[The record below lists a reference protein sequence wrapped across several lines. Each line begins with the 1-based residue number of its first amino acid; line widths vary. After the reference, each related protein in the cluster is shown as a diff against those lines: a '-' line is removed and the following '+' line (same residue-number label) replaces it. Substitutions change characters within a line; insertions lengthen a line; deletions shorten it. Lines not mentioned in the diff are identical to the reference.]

1 MSSYTV
7 DPKKLFH
14 CIAKMNDQKRSAYI
28 LESAIEMMNGG
39 KVEFAIKVRG
49 KKETGGYTEEFE
61 QFWKAYPKKVGKGIA
76 MTLFKEQGQPIQECL
91 AALKWQV
98 QSRSWKDGYIPNPET
113 YLRQR
118 RYEDEA
124 EEVTTKAGYID
135 MNGQYR
141 EG

>member
-1 MSSYTV
+1 MSEYRL

-28 LESAIEMMNGG
+28 LESAIKMMNGEA
-39 KVEFAIKVRG
+39 VEFATRVRG

-76 MTLFKEQGQPIQECL
+76 MTLFKEQGQPLEQCL
-91 AALKWQV
+91 AALNWQV
-98 QSRSWKDGYIPNPET
+98 KSRSWKDGYIPNPET

-124 EEVTTKAGYID
+124 EEAPTKAGYTD
-135 MNGQYR
+135 MNGQWR